1 MPIETENIIK
11 LMKIRTIL
19 LAGIMLLATGG
30 FCGCSDDD
38 DDDNEEP
45 VVVVKS
51 GAQMQVMV
59 VFAAGQL
66 GDKGYADR
74 VMDGVNLI
82 DANQTGPDSTK
93 VDLDFISLSNSI
105 FTRRSMEQWLK
116 NPVNGFTGQNY
127 KRRLLVLTEPYM
139 LDWLNEKSLRDSD
152 EVLVLKAIGDDV
164 DDYAGLGLGS
174 RLHALN
180 ISAAVSARRFSE
192 FMDARIAREIERGY
206 ESRIDQNMVTLM
218 RLFSIDEVNYR
229 DSLSETL
236 QELRGDALDLNEE
249 MALSSLDNGGTYST
263 LFNEEL
269 IQGAY
274 DCGKMLESYV
284 KSDGYIFDII
294 DLGSAN
300 LGFDYYLM
308 QQSGFT
314 FTTLMLDARPNM
326 LSRFWIDRRFDLAVS
341 NWIGRWATQGMA
353 TMPKTQSYS
362 DETYCQDNI
371 TVE

>member
-1 MPIETENIIK
+1 MF
-11 LMKIRTIL
+11 
-19 LAGIMLLATGG
+19 LATGG
-30 FCGCSDDD
+30 FSGCSDDN
-38 DDDNEEP
+38 DDDNKEP
-45 VVVVKS
+45 VVEVKS
-51 GAQMQVMV
+51 GAQMQAMI
-59 VFAAGQL
+59 VFAPGQL

-74 VMDGVNLI
+74 VMDGINLI
-82 DANQTGPDSTK
+82 DTNQTGPDSTK
-93 VDLDFISLSNSI
+93 VDLNFISLSNPI

-116 NPVNGFTGQNY
+116 NPVNGYTGQNY

-152 EVLVLKAIGDDV
+152 EVLVLKAIGEDV
-164 DDYAGLGLGS
+164 DNYAGIGLGN
-174 RLHALN
+174 RLHSLN
-180 ISAAVSARRFSE
+180 ISASISARRFSQ

-206 ESRIDQNMVTLM
+206 ESRINKDMVTLL
-218 RLFSIDEVNYR
+218 RLFSNEEVNYR

-236 QELRGDALDLNEE
+236 EELRGDELELDDEK
-249 MALSSLDNGGTYST
+249 ALSSLDNGGIYST

-274 DCGKMLESYV
+274 DCGKMLENDV
-284 KSDGYIFDII
+284 RTGGIIFDII

-326 LSRFWIDRRFDLAVS
+326 LNRFCIDRRFDLAVS
-341 NWIGRWATQGMA
+341 NWVARWAAQDLG
-353 TMPKTQSYS
+353 TMPKAQSYS
-362 DETYCQDNI
+362 DEAHCQDNI
-371 TVE
+371 MVE

>member
-1 MPIETENIIK
+1 MYLCPIETENILK

-116 NPVNGFTGQNY
+116 IPSTVSRARTTSEGSWCLPSHICWTG
-127 KRRLLVLTEPYM
+127 
-139 LDWLNEKSLRDSD
+139 S
-152 EVLVLKAIGDDV
+152 
-164 DDYAGLGLGS
+164 
-174 RLHALN
+174 
-180 ISAAVSARRFSE
+180 
-192 FMDARIAREIERGY
+192 
-206 ESRIDQNMVTLM
+206 M
-218 RLFSIDEVNYR
+218 R
-229 DSLSETL
+229 
-236 QELRGDALDLNEE
+236 
-249 MALSSLDNGGTYST
+249 
-263 LFNEEL
+263 
-269 IQGAY
+269 
-274 DCGKMLESYV
+274 
-284 KSDGYIFDII
+284 
-294 DLGSAN
+294 
-300 LGFDYYLM
+300 
-308 QQSGFT
+308 
-314 FTTLMLDARPNM
+314 
-326 LSRFWIDRRFDLAVS
+326 SRF
-341 NWIGRWATQGMA
+341 ATA
-353 TMPKTQSYS
+353 TR
-362 DETYCQDNI
+362 CWC
-371 TVE
+371 